1 MKQVASAVVQ
11 RRRLLPSGTAK
22 QIGASK
28 KRASINPPSTPTLAT
43 LVETSDKPGSTEH
56 FPSLTDAI
64 SRPNSSPTA
73 ATLAP
78 AKPLGLLSLVATL
91 FFVVS
96 GGPYG
101 LEEIVSGHGYLNTLI
116 LLLVVPLIWSV
127 PSALMVG
134 ELASALPHEGGY
146 YTWVRRALGPF
157 WGMQEAWLMVAFSLF
172 DMAIYPTL
180 LVTYLGRIFPVLRDT
195 GVGGTGWLAGVAM
208 VVVCVLWNLRGSRA
222 VGSGSIGL
230 GALLLFPF
238 VVVSICGA
246 LALRHSGFDQF
257 VATLTAAPATTPSSP
272 ESGPLWVTGILL
284 CMWNYLGWD
293 SASTVA
299 GEVDKPQRNYPR
311 ALFIAVIL
319 VAACYTIPVLFA
331 AGSGL
336 PAEAWTT
343 GSWVEIGRRL
353 GGPWVGVAIA
363 LGGAMCGIGMFNALV
378 LSHSRLPLAM
388 VRDGLLPTWLGKRSA
403 RTGAPTRVLFI
414 AAALYIACMGLGFRR
429 LVQIDVI
436 LYGGAMLLQ
445 FVALIV
451 LRVREPSLPRPF
463 RIPGGVLGLLGLAA
477 LPMGL
482 LTLAL
487 WFGRAGGT
495 QGMWGLGAMQTG
507 LAIAAVGP
515 VLYAVQRLWRFLS
528 VAGNLSRSSI
538 AGLSDELGELPPPQN
553 LHHHAATA
561 ATAAAVSS
569 SVIAG
574 LH

>member
-1 MKQVASAVVQ
+1 MKQVASAVAQ

-43 LVETSDKPGSTEH
+43 LVETSDKPGSTDH
-56 FPSLTDAI
+56 LPSLTHAI
-64 SRPNSSPTA
+64 SRPHSSPT
-73 ATLAP
+73 TT

-101 LEEIVSGHGYLNTLI
+101 LEEIVSGHGYLNTLL

-246 LALRHSGFDQF
+246 LAMRHSGFDQF
-257 VATLTAAPATTPSSP
+257 VATLTAAPATAPSSP

-299 GEVDKPQRNYPR
+299 GEVDQPQRNYPR

-363 LGGAMCGIGMFNALV
+363 LGGALCGIGMFNALV

-403 RTGAPTRVLFI
+403 GTGAPTRVLFI

-451 LRVREPSLPRPF
+451 LRVREPSLARPF

-482 LTLAL
+482 LALAL

-515 VLYAVQRLWRFLS
+515 VLYAGQRLWRFLS

>member
-1 MKQVASAVVQ
+1 MKQVASAVAQ
-11 RRRLLPSGTAK
+11 RRRLLPSGTAT
-22 QIGASK
+22 QIATQR
-28 KRASINPPSTPTLAT
+28 KRVAANLPTPCFEPTVPTTPSQLPT
-43 LVETSDKPGSTEH
+43 SPGSSAVHAALPVAKRMAPTI
-56 FPSLTDAI
+56 SLL
-64 SRPNSSPTA
+64 P
-73 ATLAP
+73 
-78 AKPLGLLSLVATL
+78 LVATL

-101 LEEIVSGHGYLNTLI
+101 LEEIVSGHGYLNTLL
-116 LLLVVPLIWSV
+116 LLLVVPCIWSV
-127 PSALMVG
+127 PSALLVG
-134 ELASALPHEGGY
+134 ELASSLPHEGGY

-180 LVTYLGRIFPVLRDT
+180 LVTYLGRIFPALRDT
-195 GVGGTGWLAGVAM
+195 GVGGPGWWAGVAM

-222 VGSGSIGL
+222 VGSGSIGM

-238 VVVSICGA
+238 VIVSICGA
-246 LALRHSGFDQF
+246 LALRHLSWDQF
-257 VATLTAAPATTPSSP
+257 THMLSAPPAAVSASP
-272 ESGPLWVTGILL
+272 DSGPLWVTGILL

-299 GEVDKPQRNYPR
+299 GEVEAPQRNYPR
-311 ALFIAVIL
+311 ALFITVLL
-319 VAACYTIPVLFA
+319 VAGCYTIPVFFA
-331 AGSGL
+331 AGSGI
-336 PAEAWTT
+336 PAGAWTT
-343 GSWVEIGRRL
+343 GSWVDIGQRL
-353 GGPWVGVAIA
+353 GGSGVGIAIA
-363 LGGAMCGIGMFNALV
+363 LGGALCGIGMFNALV

-388 VRDGLLPTWLGKRSA
+388 VRDGLLPAWIGKRSA
-403 RTGAPTRVLFI
+403 ETGAPKRVLLI
-414 AAALYIACMGLGFRR
+414 AAVLYIACMGLGFRR

-451 LRVREPSLPRPF
+451 LRIREPSLARPF
-463 RIPGGVLGLLGLAA
+463 RIRGGLPGLFALAA

-482 LTLAL
+482 LGMAL
-487 WFGRAGGT
+487 WFGRGDGT
-495 QGMWGLGAMQTG
+495 AGMWGMSAVQTG
-507 LAIAAVGP
+507 FVIAAIGP
-515 VLYAVQRLWRFLS
+515 VLYAAQCLWRFLS

-538 AGLSDELGELPPPQN
+538 AGLSDD
-553 LHHHAATA
+553 LHEPKPLAHHAATA

>member
-1 MKQVASAVVQ
+1 MKQVASAVAQ

-43 LVETSDKPGSTEH
+43 LVETSDKPGSTDH
-56 FPSLTDAI
+56 LPSLTHAI
-64 SRPNSSPTA
+64 SRPHSSPSAMT
-73 ATLAP
+73 T

-101 LEEIVSGHGYLNTLI
+101 LEEIVSGHGYLNTL
-116 LLLVVPLIWSV
+116 LLLLAVPLIWSV

-134 ELASALPHEGGY
+134 ELASALPQEGGY

-257 VATLTAAPATTPSSP
+257 VATLTAAPATTPSSA

-299 GEVDKPQRNYPR
+299 GEVDQPQRNYPR

-363 LGGAMCGIGMFNALV
+363 LGGALCGIGMFNALV

-403 RTGAPTRVLFI
+403 GTGAPTRVLFI

-451 LRVREPSLPRPF
+451 LRVREPSLSRPF

-482 LTLAL
+482 LALAL

-507 LAIAAVGP
+507 LSIAAVGP
-515 VLYAVQRLWRFLS
+515 VLYAGQRLWRFLS

>member
-1 MKQVASAVVQ
+1 MKQVASAVAQ
-11 RRRLLPSGTAK
+11 RRRLLPGGTAK

-28 KRASINPPSTPTLAT
+28 KRAPMTTPSFAT
-43 LVETSDKPGSTEH
+43 LVETSDKQVPTNLE
-56 FPSLTDAI
+56 PLAAVAADQD
-64 SRPNSSPTA
+64 SPTA
-73 ATLAP
+73 TLPAP
-78 AKPLGLLSLVATL
+78 ARTLGLVSLVATL

-101 LEEIVSGHGYLNTLI
+101 LEEIVSGHGYLNTL
-116 LLLVVPLIWSV
+116 LLLLAVPCIWSV
-127 PSALMVG
+127 PSALLVG
-134 ELASALPHEGGY
+134 ELASALPQEGGY

-195 GVGGTGWLAGVAM
+195 GIGGTGWLAGVAM

-230 GALLLFPF
+230 GVLLLLPF
-238 VVVSICGA
+238 VIVSVLGA
-246 LALRHSGFDQF
+246 LALRHSSWDQF
-257 VATLTAAPATTPSSP
+257 VATLTAAPATAGGSTD
-272 ESGPLWVTGILL
+272 SGPLWVTGILL

-299 GEVDKPQRNYPR
+299 GEVEKPQRNYPR
-311 ALFIAVIL
+311 ALSIAVIL

-363 LGGAMCGIGMFNALV
+363 LGGALCGIGMFNALV

-388 VRDGLLPTWLGKRSA
+388 VRDGLLPVWLGKRNPQ
-403 RTGAPTRVLFI
+403 TGAPTRVLFI

-451 LRVREPSLPRPF
+451 LRIHEPRLPRPF
-463 RIPGGVLGLLGLAA
+463 RIPGGVLGLVGLAM

-482 LTLAL
+482 LSMAL

-495 QGMWGLGAMQTG
+495 EGMWGLGAMQTG
-507 LAIAAVGP
+507 LLIAAVGP

-538 AGLSDELGELPPPQN
+538 AGLSDELGERREPQA